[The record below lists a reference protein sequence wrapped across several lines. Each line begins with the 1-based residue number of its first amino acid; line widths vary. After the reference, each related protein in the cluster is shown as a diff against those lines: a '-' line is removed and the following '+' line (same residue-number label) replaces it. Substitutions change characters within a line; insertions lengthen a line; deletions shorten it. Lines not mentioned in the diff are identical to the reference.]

1 MGDRTRRARLCAGVS
16 IFVMASMCGAAGV
29 AKAQSVSPDELRA
42 LKAQIDA
49 LQAKVKQLES
59 NQQQSDANAQAA
71 KRQASEAQAQA
82 AAAKASASQASATAA
97 KTQTQVA
104 NLPTKGTD
112 QDDWYFRHKK
122 GDPLTFETPG
132 GEITAYGNFDVSFDA
147 ASKTVTGT
155 FGSFANNNCG
165 GPLGIGSGTG
175 ICQTSGNFGWMPD
188 ISTNLSYLGVRGFQ
202 RLGWQPTGLL
212 GKAQPVESGSDWR
225 FVYQFEAGF
234 EISAAPSN
242 RQSDNNLS
250 NNVNGALFS
259 RNTYIGLANPAIGAF
274 KIGKSDAPYKTSTA
288 AFNPFSGMWG
298 DYQVVMGNTGGDNRV
313 EFGTRVNHAIWYESP
328 NIGGFQGNIMYAP
341 GQNRSWI
348 SDNIA
353 AGESDCT
360 GGNDATSTAN
370 IPPNCV
376 DGSFSDLISANISYT
391 SGPFYI
397 TAAYEWHHAV
407 NRQTDI
413 SGIFGVVNTFSCTSS
428 GVCSVPLIPL
438 VFPDRFSQALF
449 NEDVADEDAA
459 KIGAIYKFEPWG
471 TTVGAI
477 VEHMNRYVPSD
488 LTFENERT
496 RWGTWAFLS
505 QQLTPID
512 SVHFGWAHAFRTPGD
527 PGQHNDFTQ
536 TIITP
541 NGVVGHFATNQ
552 NQADM
557 VTAAYKHQF
566 SKNLIWYTDIAATFN
581 GPNAHYDLGAGG
593 RGVTTDCHDATNTS
607 STSGGFLATPTCF
620 TGTTLVG
627 VSTGVQWRF

>member
-1 MGDRTRRARLCAGVS
+1 MGDRSRRARFCAGVS
-16 IFVMASMCGAAGV
+16 IYVLASLFGAAGV

-82 AAAKASASQASATAA
+82 AQAKASASQASATAA

-104 NLPTKGTD
+104 NLPTQGTD
-112 QDDWYFRHKK
+112 KDEWFFRHKK

-132 GEITAYGNFDVSFDA
+132 GEITGYGNIDVSFDG
-147 ASKTVTGT
+147 ASKTVTGWT
-155 FGSFANNNCG
+155 GSAANQHCAYG
-165 GPLGIGSGTG
+165 GGFCTA
-175 ICQTSGNFGWMPD
+175 TGNFGWMPD

-225 FVYQFEAGF
+225 FVYQLEAGF
-234 EISAAPSN
+234 DVSAFPSN
-242 RQSDNNLS
+242 RQTNSNLS
-250 NNVNGALFS
+250 NQVNGALFS
-259 RNTYIGLANPAIGAF
+259 RNSYIGLANPAIGAI
-274 KIGKSDAPYKTSTA
+274 KIGKEDTPYKTSTA

-298 DYQVVMGNTGGDNRV
+298 DYGVVMGNTGGDNRV
-313 EFGTRVNHAIWYESP
+313 EFGYRASHAIWYESP
-328 NIGGFQGNIMYAP
+328 NISGFQGNLLYAP

-348 SDNIA
+348 SDNISS
-353 AGESDCT
+353 GESDCT
-360 GGNDATSTAN
+360 GNNDPTSGAPAPGIFFCT
-370 IPPNCV
+370 

-407 NRQTDI
+407 NRQSDI
-413 SGIFGVVNTFSCTSS
+413 QGMYAIAPIGGVFANSSCTFA
-428 GVCSVPLIPL
+428 PTTLA
-438 VFPDRFSQALF
+438 SQLCMQ
-449 NEDVADEDAA
+449 DVADEDAA
-459 KIGAIYKFEPWG
+459 KIGAIYKFDTG

-477 VEHMNRYVPSD
+477 VEHMTRYVPAD
-488 LTFENERT
+488 LAFQNERT

-505 QQLTPID
+505 QQLTPQD
-512 SVHFGWAHAFRTPGD
+512 SIHFGWAHAFHTPGD
-527 PGQHNDFTQ
+527 PGQHNDCTLPSPGGTGLLGPGGGGDCFA
-536 TIITP
+536 P
-541 NGVVGHFATNQ
+541 NN

-557 VTAAYKHQF
+557 VTAAYKHMF
-566 SKNLIWYTDIAATFN
+566 SKNLTWYTDIAATFN
-581 GPNAHYDLGAGG
+581 GPSAHYDLGAGG
-593 RGVTTDCHDATNTS
+593 RAVTTDCHDANDL
-607 STSGGFLATPTCF
+607 SGGSSSGGAFASPNCF

-627 VSTGVQWRF
+627 VSTGIQWRF